1 MSCFFTFCSDM
12 KPRDTKRQV
21 TTQIYIH
28 IYRVMIKSV
37 TQHSYFEKKP
47 ASRWV
52 DFKTTHHELD
62 GTQNLHMRIH

>member
-1 MSCFFTFCSDM
+1 MSCFFTFRSDM
-12 KPRDTKRQV
+12 KPSDTKKASDNP
-21 TTQIYIH
+21 Y
-28 IYRVMIKSV
+28 IYRVVIKSV

-52 DFKTTHHELD
+52 DFKTTHHQLD